1 MWNLLQI
8 ELFKISK
15 RPRTYIAFA
24 AITAIVFIFQF
35 AFKADGQSYMDLMLQ
50 SVKDSFE
57 LEKTKAI
64 NGYFMCY
71 IILNT
76 LLIQVPILVALIA
89 ADSIS
94 GEANM
99 GTLRLLISKPI
110 SRTQLILVKFAAA
123 TIFTVLLL
131 LWMAVTAL
139 LVSLLI
145 FGADDMLIF
154 RVKGEESQI
163 LQITKDDIMWRYYA
177 AFAYASVALTVI
189 AALSLMLSIF
199 AENKRQIKGIIHDE
213 SESGKTVYIEPEET
227 VFLNNE
233 LFELE
238 RAEKREIYKILKT
251 LCNELRL
258 YTHLIIKYQDFIG
271 QCDFMRSKSKLSY
284 LLDAQAPGILSYP
297 AVKLVHAYHPLLKL
311 LHKKNK
317 KETIAHTASINQE
330 QQIILVSGP
339 NAGGKSVT
347 LKTFALLQ
355 LMFQSGLHIPADN
368 VSELGIFDQI
378 MADVG
383 DSQSLEDEL
392 STYSSRLRYMKHF
405 VANADAKTLFF
416 IDEFGTGTDPV
427 FGGAMAEAILQEL

>member
-123 TIFTVLLL
+123 TIFTLMLLV
-131 LWMAVTAL
+131 WMAVTAL
-139 LVSLLI
+139 LMSLLI
-145 FGADDMLIF
+145 FGVDDMLIF
-154 RVKGEESQI
+154 RVKGEDSQI
-163 LQITKDDIMWRYYA
+163 LQITKDDIMWRYWAAFGYA
-177 AFAYASVALTVI
+177 AVALTVI
-189 AALSLMLSIF
+189 AALALFLSIF
-199 AENKRQIKGIIHDE
+199 AENSIGPIIA
-213 SESGKTVYIEPEET
+213 TVCIVIVCTIISNINVPIIDKNVKPY
-227 VFLNNE
+227 
-233 LFELE
+233 LF
-238 RAEKREIYKILKT
+238 T
-251 LCNELRL
+251 
-258 YTHLIIKYQDFIG
+258 
-271 QCDFMRSKSKLSY
+271 SY
-284 LLDAQAPGILSYP
+284 LVGWKGFFYIGTNADGAPVKGSIENWPAIRKSLLILIAHIFVIVAASIIIFKKKDILS
-297 AVKLVHAYHPLLKL
+297 
-311 LHKKNK
+311 
-317 KETIAHTASINQE
+317 
-330 QQIILVSGP
+330 
-339 NAGGKSVT
+339 
-347 LKTFALLQ
+347 
-355 LMFQSGLHIPADN
+355 
-368 VSELGIFDQI
+368 
-378 MADVG
+378 
-383 DSQSLEDEL
+383 
-392 STYSSRLRYMKHF
+392 
-405 VANADAKTLFF
+405 
-416 IDEFGTGTDPV
+416 
-427 FGGAMAEAILQEL
+427 

>member
-57 LEKTKAI
+57 LEKMKAI

-123 TIFTVLLL
+123 TIFTILLL
-131 LWMAVTAL
+131 LWMAITAL
-139 LVSLLI
+139 VISLFV

-163 LQITKDDIMWRYYA
+163 LQITKDDILWRYMA
-177 AFAYASVALTVI
+177 AFAYATVALTVI
-189 AALSLMLSIF
+189 AALSLFLSIF
-199 AENKRQIKGIIHDE
+199 AENSIGPIIATVCIVIVCTIISNINVPIIDKNVKPFLFTSYLVGWKGFFYIGTNADGAPIKGSLENWPAIRKSLLILILHIVVIVTA
-213 SESGKTVYIEPEET
+213 SVL
-227 VFLNNE
+227 VF
-233 LFELE
+233 
-238 RAEKREIYKILKT
+238 RKK
-251 LCNELRL
+251 
-258 YTHLIIKYQDFIG
+258 D
-271 QCDFMRSKSKLSY
+271 
-284 LLDAQAPGILSYP
+284 ILS
-297 AVKLVHAYHPLLKL
+297 
-311 LHKKNK
+311 
-317 KETIAHTASINQE
+317 
-330 QQIILVSGP
+330 
-339 NAGGKSVT
+339 
-347 LKTFALLQ
+347 
-355 LMFQSGLHIPADN
+355 
-368 VSELGIFDQI
+368 
-378 MADVG
+378 
-383 DSQSLEDEL
+383 
-392 STYSSRLRYMKHF
+392 
-405 VANADAKTLFF
+405 
-416 IDEFGTGTDPV
+416 
-427 FGGAMAEAILQEL
+427 

>member
-57 LEKTKAI
+57 LERTKAI

-123 TIFTVLLL
+123 TIFTLLLL

-154 RVKGEESQI
+154 RVKGEDSQI
-163 LQITKDDIMWRYYA
+163 LQITKDDILWRYFA
-177 AFAYASVALTVI
+177 AFGYATVALTVI
-189 AALSLMLSIF
+189 AALSLFLSIF
-199 AENKRQIKGIIHDE
+199 AENSIGPIIATVCIVIVCTIISNINVPIIDKNVKPFLFTSYLVGWKGFFYIGTNADGAPIKGSLENWPAIRKSLFILILHIVVIVTA
-213 SESGKTVYIEPEET
+213 SVM
-227 VFLNNE
+227 VF
-233 LFELE
+233 
-238 RAEKREIYKILKT
+238 RKK
-251 LCNELRL
+251 
-258 YTHLIIKYQDFIG
+258 D
-271 QCDFMRSKSKLSY
+271 
-284 LLDAQAPGILSYP
+284 ILS
-297 AVKLVHAYHPLLKL
+297 
-311 LHKKNK
+311 
-317 KETIAHTASINQE
+317 
-330 QQIILVSGP
+330 
-339 NAGGKSVT
+339 
-347 LKTFALLQ
+347 
-355 LMFQSGLHIPADN
+355 
-368 VSELGIFDQI
+368 
-378 MADVG
+378 
-383 DSQSLEDEL
+383 
-392 STYSSRLRYMKHF
+392 
-405 VANADAKTLFF
+405 
-416 IDEFGTGTDPV
+416 
-427 FGGAMAEAILQEL
+427 